1 MEVKNFIKIINE
13 EISNF
18 DFLGNEEYAKE
29 EENINLL
36 KNEDFQKQ
44 FICDSLVN
52 GKLIK
57 IIHDNAQINGDW
69 EEGNDAT
76 HLNISYLVDVTY
88 QYDANNEPAKFSLQF
103 DGNNVGI
110 DVHASMD
117 SGNYGEYIPPSG
129 EAYYTEIEW
138 NDIDVVLTTVDG
150 DEIDFIAFRKAPSKI
165 QSLFIRDYTESIII
179 NKTMETNIKK
189 ENPENISYC

>member
-1 MEVKNFIKIINE
+1 MEIKKFIKIINE

-18 DFLGNEEYAKE
+18 DFLGNEEYTKE
-29 EENINLL
+29 EDSINLL

-52 GKLIK
+52 SKLIK
-57 IIHDNAQINGDW
+57 IIYDNAQINGDW

-76 HLNISYLVDVTY
+76 HLNISYLIDVIY
-88 QYDANNEPAKFSLQF
+88 QYDTNKEPAKFSLQF
-103 DGNNVGI
+103 DGNNIGI
-110 DVHASMD
+110 NVRTSMD
-117 SGNYGEYIPPSG
+117 SGNYGEYTPTSG
-129 EAYYTEIEW
+129 EAYYSDINW
-138 NDIDVVLTTVDG
+138 NDIDVVLSTVDG

-165 QSLFIRDYTESIII
+165 QSLFVRDYTESIII
-179 NKTMETNIKK
+179 DKTMETNIKK